1 MCEVLSFPN
10 FAKKIR
16 HASIHIIP
24 LFYNHKNECV
34 PTKKYYHAQLIF
46 FEEVQS
52 CKMQKHRSTRTN
64 RKTIQNIQIPERT
77 YLKLQ

>member
-46 FEEVQS
+46 LKKYNPAK
-52 CKMQKHRSTRTN
+52 CRSTD
-64 RKTIQNIQIPERT
+64 QPE
-77 YLKLQ
+77 LIEKPFKIFKFQKELI